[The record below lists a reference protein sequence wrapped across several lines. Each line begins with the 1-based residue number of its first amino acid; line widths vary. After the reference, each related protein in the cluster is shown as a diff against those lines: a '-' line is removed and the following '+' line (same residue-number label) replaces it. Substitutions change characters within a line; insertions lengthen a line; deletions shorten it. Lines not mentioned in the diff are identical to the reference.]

1 MKFCKIILVAA
12 SVLVLGSCSTPK
24 QISYFQDLRPGESEL
39 TLAAPTEIKI
49 QPKDKLSILINSQDL
64 RLTNLFNLSIV
75 SQQVGMENTT
85 SQNRGLSGY
94 TVDSKGNIDFPVL
107 GALHV
112 QDMTRE
118 EVAAYI
124 KKELQSHDLI
134 KDPVVTVEFMN
145 ELVRGYS
152 ESHSVTP
159 YGRIPSN
166 LLWFD
171 PRKGS
176 EKYIWYNPPQKRM
189 MFFHDILKI
198 ESAEYNLPGVIYEA
212 GENRLNVYAYTDVEL
227 TDNSDLFAAPFFNV
241 TGASVCLGSAKIE
254 KPKDLTY
261 TNLLEYWEK
270 RFWLTE
276 FSHLGGGGNP
286 TKSNLVLV
294 TKAAKDKPFDLD
306 ELQPLKKLKLK
317 DILR

>member
-1 MKFCKIILVAA
+1 MANIGKFKLLLKALILSAFTFICFLVFSNAFRRTKI
-12 SVLVLGSCSTPK
+12 
-24 QISYFQDLRPGESEL
+24 
-39 TLAAPTEIKI
+39 
-49 QPKDKLSILINSQDL
+49 
-64 RLTNLFNLSIV
+64 
-75 SQQVGMENTT
+75 
-85 SQNRGLSGY
+85 
-94 TVDSKGNIDFPVL
+94 
-107 GALHV
+107 
-112 QDMTRE
+112 
-118 EVAAYI
+118 
-124 KKELQSHDLI
+124 
-134 KDPVVTVEFMN
+134 
-145 ELVRGYS
+145 
-152 ESHSVTP
+152 
-159 YGRIPSN
+159 
-166 LLWFD
+166 
-171 PRKGS
+171 
-176 EKYIWYNPPQKRM
+176 
-189 MFFHDILKI
+189 FHDILKI

>member
-1 MKFCKIILVAA
+1 MVE
-12 SVLVLGSCSTPK
+12 TN
-24 QISYFQDLRPGESEL
+24 EL
-39 TLAAPTEIKI
+39 TRKLRTLLHPRAA
-49 QPKDKLSILINSQDL
+49 LI
-64 RLTNLFNLSIV
+64 V
-75 SQQVGMENTT
+75 YAEENDNHSTDDD
-85 SQNRGLSGY
+85 GY
-94 TVDSKGNIDFPVL
+94 FIEVRDIDENGTMGEGRP
-107 GALHV
+107 
-112 QDMTRE
+112 
-118 EVAAYI
+118 
-124 KKELQSHDLI
+124 
-134 KDPVVTVEFMN
+134 VTVEFMN

-198 ESAEYNLPGVIYEA
+198 ESVEYNLPGVIYEA

>member
-1 MKFCKIILVAA
+1 MVE
-12 SVLVLGSCSTPK
+12 TN
-24 QISYFQDLRPGESEL
+24 EL
-39 TLAAPTEIKI
+39 TRKLRTLLHPRAA
-49 QPKDKLSILINSQDL
+49 LI
-64 RLTNLFNLSIV
+64 V
-75 SQQVGMENTT
+75 YAEENDNHSTDDD
-85 SQNRGLSGY
+85 GY
-94 TVDSKGNIDFPVL
+94 FIEVRDIDENGTMGEGRP
-107 GALHV
+107 
-112 QDMTRE
+112 
-118 EVAAYI
+118 
-124 KKELQSHDLI
+124 
-134 KDPVVTVEFMN
+134 VTVEFMN

-241 TGASVCLGSAKIE
+241 TGASVWA
-254 KPKDLTY
+254 P
-261 TNLLEYWEK
+261 
-270 RFWLTE
+270 
-276 FSHLGGGGNP
+276 
-286 TKSNLVLV
+286 
-294 TKAAKDKPFDLD
+294 
-306 ELQPLKKLKLK
+306 QKLRSRKT
-317 DILR
+317 